1 MKAAD
6 HRSTRKNRLTLSPET
21 ALIKPDHL
29 ICSIHVVAQAT
40 AIKLWE
46 NLMTLIQKLLGATAA
61 LALSAGAVL
70 AEPALIYDLGGKF
83 DKSFNEA
90 AFNGANVGPKKP
102 AAHIARLSFSQKP
115 SASKLCAVLPKRART
130 LL

>member
-1 MKAAD
+1 
-6 HRSTRKNRLTLSPET
+6 
-21 ALIKPDHL
+21 
-29 ICSIHVVAQAT
+29 
-40 AIKLWE
+40 
-46 NLMTLIQKLLGATAA
+46 MTLIQKLLGATAA

-90 AFNGANVGPKKP
+90 AFNGAERWAKETGGTYREIELQSE
-102 AAHIARLSFSQKP
+102 A